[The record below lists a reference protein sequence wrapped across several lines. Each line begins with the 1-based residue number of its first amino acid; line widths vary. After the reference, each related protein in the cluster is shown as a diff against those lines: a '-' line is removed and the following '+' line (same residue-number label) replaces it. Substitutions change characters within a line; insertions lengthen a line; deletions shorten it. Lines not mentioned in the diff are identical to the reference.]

1 MLSVLFCSDTLDGM
15 CATACVYRA
24 LKLKGMTVRI
34 GGLLR
39 TESREQDLQ
48 ELASQLNVGLFIID
62 FPPEN
67 IPELEPFLKK
77 VAGKCTIV
85 YWSFSQPQSPE
96 TLALLSQH
104 VKRVDY
110 SETEPGSFPKEKLS
124 STELA
129 AFRFLP
135 GDPVGR
141 VLTKV
146 AADIKFWLRQDE
158 RATKLADLIASGYD
172 PKAIIEALSK
182 GMVWDHVFE
191 QARTE
196 YLEKKAKAFD
206 DMMKR
211 LTIKE
216 YLTYKLG
223 FSLSAPVLSTAD
235 ACQCILDKHVGVDVA
250 VVLYKSGKIAFRR
263 RDGVDIDLAKLGK
276 HFGGGGQK
284 FASGG
289 LFNAAISVEHWDHAL
304 ELLDRVLKD
313 YFLR

>member
-1 MLSVLFCSDTLDGM
+1 MLSVLFCSDTLDGL
-15 CATACVYRA
+15 CSAACVYRA

-34 GGLLR
+34 GGILR
-39 TESREQDLQ
+39 TESKERDLQ
-48 ELASQLNVGLFIID
+48 ELADQLNVGLFVID
-62 FPPEN
+62 FPPDA
-67 IPELEPFLKK
+67 IPDLAAFLNR
-77 VAGKCTIV
+77 VSGRCTIA
-85 YWSFSQPQSPE
+85 YWSFSQPQTPE

-110 SETEPGSFPKEKLS
+110 AETAPGSFPKDKLS

-141 VLTKV
+141 VLAKL

-191 QARTE
+191 QARTD
-196 YLEKKAKAFD
+196 YLGKKAKAFED
-206 DMMKR
+206 LMKR

-223 FSLSAPVLSTAD
+223 FSLSAPILSTAD
-235 ACQCILDKHVGVDVA
+235 ACQYILDRHVAVDVA

-276 HFGGGGQK
+276 RFGGGGQK

-289 LFNAAISVEHWDHAL
+289 MFNAAVSVEHWDNVLAT
-304 ELLDRVLKD
+304 LDRALKD
-313 YFLR
+313 HFL